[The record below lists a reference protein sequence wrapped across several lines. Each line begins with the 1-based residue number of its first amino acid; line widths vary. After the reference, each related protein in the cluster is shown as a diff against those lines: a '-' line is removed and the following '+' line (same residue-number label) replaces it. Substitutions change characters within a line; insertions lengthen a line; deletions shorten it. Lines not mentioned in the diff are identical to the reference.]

1 MVCSGVGC
9 VVLLLLSPRNRGA
22 PRQKAVPERFSQAEG
37 GCKNGKIW
45 DIVSLFWGEGYNL
58 KKTKTIKITKNHF
71 FIVNILK
78 CDETH
83 HTHTG

>member
-9 VVLLLLSPRNRGA
+9 VVLLLSARNRGA

-45 DIVSLFWGEGYNL
+45 DIVPLFWGEGYN
-58 KKTKTIKITKNHF
+58 
-71 FIVNILK
+71 
-78 CDETH
+78 
-83 HTHTG
+83 

>member
-9 VVLLLLSPRNRGA
+9 VVLLLSARNCGA

-45 DIVSLFWGEGYNL
+45 DIVSLFWGEGYDL
-58 KKTKTIKITKNHF
+58 KKKINKNY
-71 FIVNILK
+71 
-78 CDETH
+78 
-83 HTHTG
+83 

>member
-9 VVLLLLSPRNRGA
+9 VVLLLSPRNRGA
-22 PRQKAVPERFSQAEG
+22 PRQKAVPECFSQAEG

-58 KKTKTIKITKNHF
+58 KKKINKNDQESLFYCKHP
-71 FIVNILK
+71 
-78 CDETH
+78 EM
-83 HTHTG
+83 